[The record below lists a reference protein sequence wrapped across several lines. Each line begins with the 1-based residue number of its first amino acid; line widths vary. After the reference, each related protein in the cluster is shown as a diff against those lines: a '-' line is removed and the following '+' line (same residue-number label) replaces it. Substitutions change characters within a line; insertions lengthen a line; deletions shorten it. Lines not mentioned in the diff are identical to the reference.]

1 MEIQSLDGPYAA
13 ELLQRQDLLQAESR
27 QVLAELDLIPCLN
40 RLGHA
45 EHVGSSVSGLMVWR
59 DLDVGARCPGPSA
72 ERVFDTLR
80 PIMIH
85 PRVHEVLYREETGP
99 RSPSDQP
106 QDQRYYFVIRY
117 TCAAGQRWKIDISV
131 WLTDAPRNQ
140 LRHLDYL
147 AQELT
152 EETRLAILWIKDVW
166 HRLPTYP
173 DEVSGTDIYDAVLDH
188 GVRTPA
194 QFADYL
200 KDRDWTADS

>member
-1 MEIQSLDGPYAA
+1 MEIRSLDATYAA
-13 ELLQRQDLLQAESR
+13 ELLQRQKLLQAESR
-27 QVLAELDLIPCLN
+27 QVLAELDMIPCLN

-59 DLDVGARCPGPSA
+59 DLDVGARCPQPSA
-72 ERVFDTLR
+72 ARVFDTLR
-80 PIMIH
+80 PILIH
-85 PRVHEVLYREETGP
+85 PGVYEVLYREETGP
-99 RSPSDQP
+99 RSPSGQP

-117 TCAAGQRWKIDISV
+117 TTAAGQPWKIDISV

-173 DEVSGTDIYDAVLDH
+173 DEVSGTDIYTAVLKH

-194 QFADYL
+194 QFAAYL
-200 KDRDWTADS
+200 KGRGVATND

>member
-1 MEIQSLDGPYAA
+1 MEIRSLDATYAA
-13 ELLQRQDLLQAESR
+13 ELLQRQKLLQAESR
-27 QVLAELDLIPCLN
+27 EVLAELDLIPCLN

-72 ERVFDTLR
+72 ERVFETLQ
-80 PIMIH
+80 PILIH
-85 PRVHEVLYREETGP
+85 PRVHEVLYREETGS
-99 RSPSDQP
+99 RSPSGQP

-117 TCAAGQRWKIDISV
+117 ATPANQYWKIDISV

-147 AQELT
+147 AQQLT

-173 DEVSGTDIYDAVLDH
+173 DEVSGIDIYTAVLDH

-194 QFADYL
+194 QFDAYL
-200 KDRDWTADS
+200 KDRGVATNC